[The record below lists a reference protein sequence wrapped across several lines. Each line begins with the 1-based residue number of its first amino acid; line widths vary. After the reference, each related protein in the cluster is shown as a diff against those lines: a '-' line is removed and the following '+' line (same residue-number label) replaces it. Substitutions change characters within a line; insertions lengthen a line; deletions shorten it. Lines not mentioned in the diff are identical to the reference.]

1 MFCVRNIIGQ
11 QVKLARYRFKP
22 RMTQEDLAVRL
33 QLGGWNISRS
43 GVAKIEIGLRQV
55 TDIEVVKLAGALNV
69 SAAWLLGEGE
79 ES

>member
-1 MFCVRNIIGQ
+1 MHSPRRLGQ
-11 QVKLARYRFKP
+11 ESLPLLDGLLV
-22 RMTQEDLAVRL
+22 AVRL
-33 QLGGWNISRS
+33 QLGGWGISRS

-79 ES
+79 EI